1 MIGEKFILSLI
12 ASDNHIM
19 YLLDPERILRGIMK
33 IQTEDP
39 EIWNRLIWNKHMY
52 LLWYM
57 KPIC

>member
-52 LLWYM
+52 LL
-57 KPIC
+57 